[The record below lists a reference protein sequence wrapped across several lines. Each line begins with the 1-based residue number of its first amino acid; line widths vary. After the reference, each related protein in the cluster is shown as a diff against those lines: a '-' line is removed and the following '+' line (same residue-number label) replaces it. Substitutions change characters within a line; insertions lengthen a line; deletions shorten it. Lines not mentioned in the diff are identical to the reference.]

1 MPADEADQDSR
12 NRPIQYIR
20 FGEARRD
27 DEAGRG
33 VPCYEAIF
41 RNGRIQLLT
50 DGIDPMVAGQRL
62 AAARAARR
70 PVHMVVGRPLGIA
83 PDGATLLA
91 IGFELPLFAYSIDDV
106 EMMPDEP
113 LPGASPG
120 RPTAARAARP
130 HRERMVA

>member
-1 MPADEADQDSR
+1 MPTDEADQDSAR
-12 NRPIQYIR
+12 RPIQYIR

-50 DGIDPMVAGQRL
+50 DGIDPAIAGRRL
-62 AAARAARR
+62 AAARQARR
-70 PVHMVVGRPLGIA
+70 PVHMVVGRQLGIA

-91 IGFELPLFAYSIDDV
+91 VGFELPLFAYTIDDV
-106 EMMPDEP
+106 ELLPDEP
-113 LPGASPG
+113 VPGVTGA
-120 RPTAARAARP
+120 RPVPAHAGSP
-130 HRERMVA
+130 HRERLVA